1 MPVQYVKNKRL
12 MLKQHP
18 ELSERW
24 VQARIASDPG
34 LLGLGEVDVK
44 DVERVQP
51 HGGRLDMLLY
61 DPLTNTR
68 YEVEL
73 QLGATDESHIIR
85 TIEYWDTERRRWPQ
99 YEHVAVIIAEEI
111 TARFFNVISLFNG
124 FIPIIAVQLSAI
136 ELQDAVTL
144 VFTTVLDRMTLG
156 VEEEEEKDEP
166 ADRNYWLHRASAA
179 TMATADGLLKII
191 QETDPGVALKY
202 NKHYIGLAHGGVA
215 DNYVVLV
222 PRRTPP
228 VLAEFRIPRSDQ
240 LTQRL
245 EDAGIDMLDYRPRIG
260 RYRIQV
266 RQEDLDLRRDLLTD
280 LIQMAYRSHDRE
292 YISTPPDST
301 ARAASS

>member
-1 MPVQYVKNKRL
+1 MAVQYVKHKRL

-24 VQARIASDPG
+24 VQAKIASDPG
-34 LLGLGEVDVK
+34 LLGLGEVDVR
-44 DVERVQP
+44 DVERVQR

-85 TIEYWDTERRRWPQ
+85 TIEYWDIEQHRWPQ

-124 FIPIIAVQLSAI
+124 FIPIIAIQLSAI
-136 ELQDAVTL
+136 QIEDAVTL

-156 VEEEEEKDEP
+156 VAEEEEKDEP
-166 ADRNYWLHRASAA
+166 ADRNYWLQRASAA
-179 TMATADGLLKII
+179 TIAITDGLWKVI
-191 QETDPGVALKY
+191 QQADPGVALKY

-215 DNYVVLV
+215 NNYVALV

-228 VLAEFRIPRSDQ
+228 VLVELRIARSDE

-245 EDAGIDMLDYRPRIG
+245 EDAGIEMLDYRPRTG
-260 RYRIQV
+260 QYRIPIP
-266 RQEDLDLRRDLLTD
+266 QEDLDLRSDLLTD
-280 LIQMAYRSHDRE
+280 LIEMARGSQDRQ
-292 YISTPPDST
+292 
-301 ARAASS
+301 